1 MQIFEFIMLA
11 CFGLSWPISVY
22 KSIKSKS
29 TQGKSIV
36 FIIAIIIGYISGII
50 GKIVNNQ
57 LTYVLII
64 YCFNLIVVSVDLVLF
79 FINYQNEKKNLE
91 KNDRENIRL
100 QIELVYPEEN
110 IYVSVMYSE
119 ITHFYKF

>member
-1 MQIFEFIMLA
+1 MQIFECIMLA

-29 TQGKSIV
+29 TQGKSVV
-36 FIIAIIIGYISGII
+36 FIVAIIIGYISGII
-50 GKIVNNQ
+50 GKIINDQ

-79 FINYQNEKKNLE
+79 FINRKREKE
-91 KNDRENIRL
+91 
-100 QIELVYPEEN
+100 V
-110 IYVSVMYSE
+110 
-119 ITHFYKF
+119 

>member
-29 TQGKSIV
+29 TQGKSMV

-50 GKIVNNQ
+50 GKIVNHQ

-79 FINYQNEKKNLE
+79 FINRKNEKKILE
-91 KNDRENIRL
+91 TGGI
-100 QIELVYPEEN
+100 Q
-110 IYVSVMYSE
+110 
-119 ITHFYKF
+119 

>member
-1 MQIFEFIMLA
+1 MQIFEFIMLT

-50 GKIVNNQ
+50 GKIVNHQ

-79 FINYQNEKKNLE
+79 FINRKNEKKILE
-91 KNDRENIRL
+91 KGGI
-100 QIELVYPEEN
+100 Q
-110 IYVSVMYSE
+110 
-119 ITHFYKF
+119 

>member
-36 FIIAIIIGYISGII
+36 FIITIIIGYISGII
-50 GKIVNNQ
+50 GKIVNHQ

-79 FINYQNEKKNLE
+79 FINRKNEKKIL
-91 KNDRENIRL
+91 KKGGI
-100 QIELVYPEEN
+100 Q
-110 IYVSVMYSE
+110 
-119 ITHFYKF
+119 

>member
-29 TQGKSIV
+29 TQGKSVV
-36 FIIAIIIGYISGII
+36 FIIAIIIGYVSGIT

-57 LTYVLII
+57 LTYVLIV
-64 YCFNLIVVSVDLVLF
+64 YCFNLIVVSIDLALF
-79 FINYQNEKKNLE
+79 FVNYNRERVCE
-91 KNDRENIRL
+91 KNE
-100 QIELVYPEEN
+100 V
-110 IYVSVMYSE
+110 
-119 ITHFYKF
+119 K

>member
-29 TQGKSIV
+29 TQGKSVV

-50 GKIVNNQ
+50 GKIINDQ

-64 YCFNLIVVSVDLVLF
+64 YCFNLIVVSVDLALF
-79 FINYQNEKKNLE
+79 FINRS
-91 KNDRENIRL
+91 RE
-100 QIELVYPEEN
+100 QQDAKEMV
-110 IYVSVMYSE
+110 
-119 ITHFYKF
+119 

>member
-50 GKIVNNQ
+50 GKIVNHQ

-79 FINYQNEKKNLE
+79 FINRKNEKKILE
-91 KNDRENIRL
+91 KGGI
-100 QIELVYPEEN
+100 Q
-110 IYVSVMYSE
+110 
-119 ITHFYKF
+119 

>member
-79 FINYQNEKKNLE
+79 FINRKNEKKILE
-91 KNDRENIRL
+91 KGGI
-100 QIELVYPEEN
+100 Q
-110 IYVSVMYSE
+110 
-119 ITHFYKF
+119 

>member
-29 TQGKSIV
+29 TQGKSVV

-57 LTYVLII
+57 LTYVMII

-79 FINYQNEKKNLE
+79 FINRKNEKE
-91 KNDRENIRL
+91 
-100 QIELVYPEEN
+100 IEL
-110 IYVSVMYSE
+110 
-119 ITHFYKF
+119 

>member
-29 TQGKSIV
+29 TQGKSVV
-36 FIIAIIIGYISGII
+36 FIVAIIIGYISGII
-50 GKIVNNQ
+50 GKIINDQ

-64 YCFNLIVVSVDLVLF
+64 YCFNLIVVSIDLILF
-79 FINYQNEKKNLE
+79 FINRKREKE
-91 KNDRENIRL
+91 
-100 QIELVYPEEN
+100 V
-110 IYVSVMYSE
+110 
-119 ITHFYKF
+119 

>member
-36 FIIAIIIGYISGII
+36 FIIAIIIGYITGII
-50 GKIVNNQ
+50 GKIVNHQ

-79 FINYQNEKKNLE
+79 FINRKNEEKILE
-91 KNDRENIRL
+91 KGGI
-100 QIELVYPEEN
+100 Q
-110 IYVSVMYSE
+110 
-119 ITHFYKF
+119 

>member
-50 GKIVNNQ
+50 GKIVNHK
-57 LTYVLII
+57 LSYVLII

-79 FINYQNEKKNLE
+79 FINRKNEKKILE
-91 KNDRENIRL
+91 KGGI
-100 QIELVYPEEN
+100 Q
-110 IYVSVMYSE
+110 
-119 ITHFYKF
+119 

>member
-29 TQGKSIV
+29 TQGKSVV

-57 LTYVLII
+57 LTYVMII

-79 FINYQNEKKNLE
+79 FINRKNEKE
-91 KNDRENIRL
+91 
-100 QIELVYPEEN
+100 IELWKN
-110 IYVSVMYSE
+110 M
-119 ITHFYKF
+119 

>member
-57 LTYVLII
+57 LSYVLII
-64 YCFNLIVVSVDLVLF
+64 YCLNLIVVSVDLVLF
-79 FINYQNEKKNLE
+79 FINRKNEK
-91 KNDRENIRL
+91 
-100 QIELVYPEEN
+100 
-110 IYVSVMYSE
+110 E
-119 ITHFYKF
+119 I

>member
-29 TQGKSIV
+29 TQGKSVV
-36 FIIAIIIGYISGII
+36 FIVAIIIGYISGII
-50 GKIVNNQ
+50 GKIVNDQ

-64 YCFNLIVVSVDLVLF
+64 YCFNLIVVLVDLVLF
-79 FINYQNEKKNLE
+79 FINRKREKE
-91 KNDRENIRL
+91 
-100 QIELVYPEEN
+100 V
-110 IYVSVMYSE
+110 
-119 ITHFYKF
+119 

>member
-50 GKIVNNQ
+50 GKIVNHQ

-79 FINYQNEKKNLE
+79 FINRKREKE
-91 KNDRENIRL
+91 
-100 QIELVYPEEN
+100 V
-110 IYVSVMYSE
+110 
-119 ITHFYKF
+119 

>member
-50 GKIVNNQ
+50 GKILNKQ

-64 YCFNLIVVSVDLVLF
+64 YCFNLIVVSIDLILF
-79 FINYQNEKKNLE
+79 FMNRKREKE
-91 KNDRENIRL
+91 A
-100 QIELVYPEEN
+100 
-110 IYVSVMYSE
+110 
-119 ITHFYKF
+119 

>member
-64 YCFNLIVVSVDLVLF
+64 YCFNLIVVSVDLALF
-79 FINYQNEKKNLE
+79 FINCKNEKKN
-91 KNDRENIRL
+91 
-100 QIELVYPEEN
+100 
-110 IYVSVMYSE
+110 
-119 ITHFYKF
+119 F

>member
-29 TQGKSIV
+29 TQGKSVV
-36 FIIAIIIGYISGII
+36 FIIAIIIGYVSGII
-50 GKIVNNQ
+50 GKIANNQ

-64 YCFNLIVVSVDLVLF
+64 YCFNLIVVSIDLTLF
-79 FINYQNEKKNLE
+79 FINSKNEKKIS
-91 KNDRENIRL
+91 KIGGK
-100 QIELVYPEEN
+100 Q
-110 IYVSVMYSE
+110 
-119 ITHFYKF
+119 

>member
-36 FIIAIIIGYISGII
+36 FIIALMIGYISGII

-64 YCFNLIVVSVDLVLF
+64 YCFNLIVVSVDLALF
-79 FINYQNEKKNLE
+79 FINCKNEKKN
-91 KNDRENIRL
+91 
-100 QIELVYPEEN
+100 
-110 IYVSVMYSE
+110 
-119 ITHFYKF
+119 F

>member
-1 MQIFEFIMLA
+1 MPIFEFIMLA

-50 GKIVNNQ
+50 GKIVNHQ

-79 FINYQNEKKNLE
+79 FINRKNEKKILE
-91 KNDRENIRL
+91 KGGI
-100 QIELVYPEEN
+100 Q
-110 IYVSVMYSE
+110 
-119 ITHFYKF
+119 